1 MKARILTSV
10 LVAVFTVSTV
20 LAGNPKTKIYN
31 NTEYKNNGYT
41 KEYIAVDSELKPK
54 DKTVYEYTNSD
65 LMLEKAIYKWDSE
78 KGWVS
83 LQKYTY
89 TYNEEGELANL
100 VYAEY
105 NKDGKLLSAQQVAVN
120 NDNVLI
126 AGN

>member
-10 LVAVFTVSTV
+10 LVAVFAVSTV
-20 LAGNPKTKIYN
+20 LAGNPKTNVYS
-31 NTEYKNNGYT
+31 NTEYNDNGYT
-41 KEYIAVDSELKPK
+41 KEYIAMDNDLRPEK
-54 DKTVYEYTNSD
+54 KTVYEYTNSD
-65 LMLEKAIYKWDSE
+65 YMLEKATYKWDSV

-89 TYNEEGELANL
+89 EYNEKGELASL

-105 NKDGKLLSAQQVAVN
+105 NQEGKLLSAQQVAVN
-120 NDNVLI
+120 NDNLLI